1 MTPEAE
7 IIELKAKTA
16 ALESQIALIKKN
28 LQIKEISEDELSG
41 FKARIINLENQI
53 SLMEHA
59 FDRKDIVKEEYGPY
73 IPYITPQHV
82 ESIFTPSKWQ
92 HCISQQNKE

>member
-16 ALESQIALIKKN
+16 ALESQIALVKKN

-41 FKARIINLENQI
+41 FKSRITYLENQI
-53 SLMEHA
+53 SLMKHS
-59 FDRKDIVKEEYGPY
+59 FDSKNIVKGPYGPY
-73 IPYITPQHV
+73 IPWATPQPV
-82 ESIFTPSKWQ
+82 ESMFTPSKWQ
-92 HCISQQNKE
+92 HCISQTKE

>member
-16 ALESQIALIKKN
+16 ALESQIALVKKN

-41 FKARIINLENQI
+41 FKARLVNLESQI
-53 SLMEHA
+53 SLMKHA
-59 FDRKDIVKEEYGPY
+59 LDRKDIVKEAYGPY
-73 IPYITPQHV
+73 IPWKTPKPV
-82 ESIFTPSKWQ
+82 ESMFTPSEWQ
-92 HCISQQNKE
+92 HCSSQQSKE